1 MVKRQSALPLWPC
14 FNKAIMAP
22 TLPISAFFYKDIGD
36 WFRFMISQAVG
47 YLRDCFIHD
56 NSRSELW
63 NVFSSRLDQLLL
75 MPAAGSDYKLPEAY
89 GRSVVPMIETYR
101 REKQFRYFHYFVVG
115 KRQKNLYGK
124 RSSST
129 FCAPL
134 FSSDSQIDLV
144 NGEYVGQVTE
154 EVECNSV
161 LLALLLEDEAAC
173 EAFADGFELSQP
185 QQMVELLKSYN
196 ADLDLTLSDAS
207 FSDKKSFGQGFKGLK
222 AGRYFLVAMS
232 GFALLERSRS
242 TRGILDELASLSSSS
257 PSTSPQYS
265 TPLNL
270 SFSSPF
276 ERGVGDQ
283 QSPNAKPARS
293 DFVPGLLSEAQKS
306 IMRSCATSPLSLLI
320 GPPGTGKSYTIA
332 SIAIERFMQGESVL
346 IVSQNEHAI
355 DVIKEKITETFGLN
369 QTSVMRAGTKDY
381 HKQLKQHLDNLL
393 QKNQRLINQQED
405 SLEKSSK
412 DELAAQL
419 EQLNL
424 QIAEAEALLNRRFLR
439 AENEGQLFQ
448 QLARGGRGFHLFT
461 KLKLWWSER
470 YLNKMGLLA
479 ETLDKVQ
486 RLNRDK
492 DALLARYI
500 DCIAEDKV
508 AHTLRHH
515 RRQISGFKSA
525 LSARTSQR
533 QEKILAQLDFSILLE
548 SMPIW
553 LCSLEGLHKTLP
565 LSRELFDLVIIDEA
579 TQCDI
584 ASCLPALQRAKRA
597 LVVGDPK
604 QLRHIS
610 FLAKD
615 KQQQI
620 FRQHALDNTHLELSY
635 RDHSMIDLAQ
645 LAIHKQADI
654 VMLNEHYRSAPDII
668 RFSNQHF
675 YQNQLRLMTEKPAI
689 DAKKN
694 IDVISVAEGQ
704 RIDGINKVEADAIIE
719 KIHQLII
726 EQEKVAKEYKLS
738 IGVLSFFRDQAEY
751 IQDCIFQSF
760 DLEQIM
766 THKLRCGTPYAF
778 QGEERDVMLISCG
791 VDGESVAGTYTY
803 INRPDVFNVAIT
815 RARELQ
821 LLFLS
826 CPVEQL
832 PDKSLLKQL
841 ILSFQPPSR
850 GNLGQVQPREDD
862 VQQLID
868 CLEGKDQLQGN
879 GYQVLLNYP
888 LAGVEMDMVIMH
900 EDETLA
906 IDLIG
911 FGGQGDDAF
920 HLERYKIFERAGLT
934 IIPLCIFS
942 WKTQPEALLLSIQLA
957 FQQLKDK
964 NTRRRIDQA
973 VQLGLW
979 RGLLPLDSQIAE
991 STRAIEEGL
1000 LTLNAGEQRELLERL
1015 ICQFKKVHWILA
1027 ERLNPT
1033 ELTYIRYT
1041 GAADQV
1047 YLAALDQFKRWADIN
1062 NSQLTLDQEQQA
1074 LLTELM
1080 AEIQASIAALE
1091 QLAFKWGKAVTQSQ
1105 LAHTGLTDAMAEL
1118 GRLSDSVDDYS
1129 H

>member
-1 MVKRQSALPLWPC
+1 
-14 FNKAIMAP
+14 
-22 TLPISAFFYKDIGD
+22 
-36 WFRFMISQAVG
+36 MISQVVG
-47 YLRDCFIHD
+47 YLRDCFIND
-56 NSRSELW
+56 NTRSELW
-63 NVFSSRLDQLLL
+63 TVFSSRLDQLLL
-75 MPAAGSDYKLPEAY
+75 VPACLSDSSSSSNQKLPDSY
-89 GRSVVPMIETYR
+89 GLTVLPMIETYR
-101 REKQFRYFHYFVVG
+101 REKNFRRFHYFIVG

-124 RSSST
+124 QTNST

-134 FSSDSQIDLV
+134 FSADCQLELAE
-144 NGEYVGQVTE
+144 GEYVTQLADNA
-154 EVECNSV
+154 ECNHA
-161 LLALLLEDEAAC
+161 LLELLLEDETSC
-173 EAFADGFELSQP
+173 EAFLATLAYNPSSAEQNLEDP
-185 QQMVELLKSYN
+185 QQLVELFKSFN
-196 ADLDLTLSDAS
+196 NDLDLSVSDAN
-207 FSDKKSFGQGFKGLK
+207 FNDKRSFGQAFKGLK
-222 AGRYFLVAMS
+222 QGRYYLVAMS

-242 TRGILDELASLSSSS
+242 TRGILDELGSLHSEKEYSRPLSLSLGPGAHSDSA
-257 PSTSPQYS
+257 TDK
-265 TPLNL
+265 L
-270 SFSSPF
+270 SH
-276 ERGVGDQ
+276 Q
-283 QSPNAKPARS
+283 AKPARC
-293 DFVPGLLSEAQKS
+293 DLVPGLLSDAQKTILQAS
-306 IMRSCATSPLSLLI
+306 ATSPLSLLI

-346 IVSQNEHAI
+346 IVSQNEYAI

-393 QKNQRLINQQED
+393 QKNQQPNKALSN
-405 SLEKSSK
+405 K
-412 DELAAQL
+412 ELAKQL
-419 EQLNL
+419 ERLNKD
-424 QIAEAEALLNRRFLR
+424 IAAEEALLNSRFLR
-439 AENEGQLFQ
+439 AENEGRLFQ
-448 QLARGGRGFHLFT
+448 QLESGNRAFNIVT

-479 ETLDKVQ
+479 NTLNKVQ
-486 RLNRDK
+486 SLNRDK
-492 DALLARYI
+492 DALLSRYI
-500 DCIAEDKV
+500 DRLAKDKV
-508 AHTLRHH
+508 EHTLVHH
-515 RRQISGFKSA
+515 RRQITGFKSA

-553 LCSLEGLHKTLP
+553 LCSLAGLHKTLP
-565 LSRELFDLVIIDEA
+565 LTHELFDLVIIDEA

-620 FRQHALDNTHLELSY
+620 FRQHQLDNTHLEVSY

-645 LAIHKQADI
+645 RHIHNQADI

-689 DAKKN
+689 EAKKN
-694 IDVISVAEGQ
+694 IDVIPVANGQ
-704 RIDGINKVEADAIIE
+704 RIDGINTVEAEAIIE

-726 EQEKVAKEYKLS
+726 EQEKVAKDFKLS
-738 IGVLSFFRDQAEY
+738 IGVLSFFSDQAQY
-751 IQDCIFQSF
+751 IQDCIFKTF

-791 VDGESVAGTYTY
+791 VDADSAPGTYTY
-803 INRPDVFNVAIT
+803 INRPDVFNVGIT

-841 ILSFQPPSR
+841 ILSFQQHQR
-850 GNLGQVQPREDD
+850 ADTGLVQNREAEI
-862 VQQLID
+862 QQLVD
-868 CLEGKDQLQGN
+868 CLQGED
-879 GYQVLLNYP
+879 YQVLLNYP
-888 LAGVEMDMVIMH
+888 LAGVEMDMVILH

-942 WKTQPEALLLSIQLA
+942 WKTQRDALLLSIQQA
-957 FQQLKDK
+957 FKQLKEQ
-964 NTRRRIDQA
+964 NTLSRIDQGEK
-973 VQLGLW
+973 LGLW
-979 RGLLPLDSQIAE
+979 CQLLSINSQLAQ
-991 STRAIEEGL
+991 STQVIEEAL
-1000 LTLNAGEQRELLERL
+1000 LALKAEGQRELLGQL
-1015 ICQFKKVHWILA
+1015 IDQFKKVHWILA
-1027 ERLNPT
+1027 ERLNPA
-1033 ELTYIRYT
+1033 ELTYIRYA

-1062 NSQLTLDQEQQA
+1062 NSQLTLNQEQQA
-1074 LLTELM
+1074 LLTQLM
-1080 AEIQASIAALE
+1080 AEIHQSVAALE

-1105 LAHTGLTDAMAEL
+1105 LAETGLTDAMAEL
-1118 GRLSDSVDDYS
+1118 DRLSESIDEYVV
-1129 H
+1129 

>member
-1 MVKRQSALPLWPC
+1 
-14 FNKAIMAP
+14 
-22 TLPISAFFYKDIGD
+22 
-36 WFRFMISQAVG
+36 MISQAVG
-47 YLRDCFIHD
+47 YLRDCFIND
-56 NSRSELW
+56 NTSSELW
-63 NVFSSRLDQLLL
+63 NIFSSRLDQLLL
-75 MPAAGSDYKLPEAY
+75 LPAFDSDSSSGSSQKMPESY
-89 GRSVVPMIETYR
+89 GHSVLPMIETYR
-101 REKQFRYFHYFVVG
+101 REKNFRHFHYFIVG
-115 KRQKNLYGK
+115 KRQKNHYGK
-124 RSSST
+124 QRSST

-134 FSSDSQIDLV
+134 FSADSQIDLV
-144 NGEYVGQVTE
+144 DGEYFGHAADDA
-154 EVECNSV
+154 ECNHA
-161 LLALLLEDEAAC
+161 LLELLLEDGASGEGSCDVSCEELAAQ
-173 EAFADGFELSQP
+173 LSSAITNSPKPQDP
-185 QQMVELLKSYN
+185 QQLVELFKSFN
-196 ADLDLTLSDAS
+196 SELDLSVSDAS
-207 FSDKKSFGQGFKGLK
+207 FSDKKSFGQAFKGLK
-222 AGRYFLVAMS
+222 QGRYYLVAMS

-242 TRGILDELASLSSSS
+242 TRGILDELGSLYSLGANSK
-257 PSTSPQYS
+257 PQYS
-265 TPLNL
+265 SPLSL
-270 SFSSPF
+270 SLNPSFNPSLNPSLDSTTTDKLNP
-276 ERGVGDQ
+276 Q
-283 QSPNAKPARS
+283 AKPARC
-293 DFVPGLLSEAQKS
+293 DLVPGLLSDAQKA
-306 IMRSCATSPLSLLI
+306 IMQATATSPLSLLI

-393 QKNQRLINQQED
+393 VKKQPQEKL
-405 SLEKSSK
+405 SQEKQSGAAQ
-412 DELAAQL
+412 LAKQL
-419 EQLNL
+419 EQLNKE
-424 QIAEAEALLNRRFLR
+424 ISAAEELLNSRFLR
-439 AENEGQLFQ
+439 AENEGRLFQ
-448 QLARGGRGFHLFT
+448 QLESGNRGFNLVT
-461 KLKLWWSER
+461 KIKLWWSER

-486 RLNRDK
+486 KLNGDK
-492 DALLARYI
+492 DALLSRYI
-500 DCIAEDKV
+500 DRLAKDKV
-508 AHTLRHH
+508 QYSLHHH
-515 RRQISGFKSA
+515 RRQITGFKSA

-533 QEKILAQLDFSILLE
+533 QEKILAELDFSILLE

-565 LSRELFDLVIIDEA
+565 LTHELFDLVIIDEA

-620 FRQHALDNTHLELSY
+620 FRQHQLDKSSLEISY

-645 LAIHKQADI
+645 RHIHNQGDI

-689 DAKKN
+689 EAKKH
-694 IDVISVAEGQ
+694 IDVIPIANGQ
-704 RIDGINKVEADAIIE
+704 RIDGINIVEADAIIE

-726 EQEKVAKEYKLS
+726 EQEKVAKDYKLS
-738 IGVLSFFRDQAEY
+738 IGVLSFFSDQARY
-751 IQDCIFQSF
+751 IQDRIFQTF
-760 DLEQIM
+760 DLEQII

-791 VDGESVAGTYTY
+791 VDADSVAGTYTY
-803 INRPDVFNVAIT
+803 INRPDVFNVGIT

-841 ILSFQPPSR
+841 ILSFQQHQR
-850 GNLGQVQPREDD
+850 ADMGIKQNRE
-862 VQQLID
+862 VEIQQLID
-868 CLEGKDQLQGN
+868 CLQGQSNLQGE

-888 LAGVEMDMVIMH
+888 LAGVEMDVGIMH
-900 EDETLA
+900 EEETLA

-911 FGGQGDDAF
+911 FGGQDDQVADAF

-942 WKTQPEALLLSIQLA
+942 WKTQPEALLLNIQQT
-957 FQQLKDK
+957 FKRLKEK
-964 NTRRRIDQA
+964 NTLSRIDQGEK
-973 VQLGLW
+973 LGLW
-979 RGLLPLDSQIAE
+979 CQLLSLNSQIAQSTRVIEEALLALKAEDQRGLLDQ
-991 STRAIEEGL
+991 
-1000 LTLNAGEQRELLERL
+1000 L
-1015 ICQFKKVHWILA
+1015 IDQFKKVHWILA

-1033 ELTYIRYT
+1033 ELTYIRYA

-1074 LLTELM
+1074 LLTQLM
-1080 AEIQASIAALE
+1080 AEIHDSVAALE

-1105 LAHTGLTDAMAEL
+1105 LAETGLTDAMAEL
-1118 GRLSDSVDDYS
+1118 ERLSDSVDDYAV
-1129 H
+1129 